1 MGPLRDQEGVED
13 VASGEQGLGRA
24 FSALLATMYVCF
36 WDTKTANIE
45 LKYTLIKR
53 RDLVQADLCS
63 FPESH

>member
-24 FSALLATMYVCF
+24 FSARLATMYVCF

-45 LKYTLIKR
+45 LK
-53 RDLVQADLCS
+53 
-63 FPESH
+63 